1 MIGENEAPEITG
13 ASSTNFAENGTRAVA
28 SYRGRDPEG
37 GSVSWT
43 LLGTDSA
50 YFAITNSGVL
60 SFDPAP
66 DFESEMDS
74 DRNNVYHVT
83 VQASDGNNINRHDVT
98 ITVTNVEEA
107 GTVELSSVQPQVDTA
122 ITATLDDP
130 DEVISAVTWSWQRS
144 RAGSRSSWTT
154 ISTATSDSYTP
165 VTGDVGRYLRA
176 TARYDDGYSNG
187 KSAST
192 ISENTVRAVPVNNNP
207 PRFLTQFTSRTVDE
221 NTGVGQ
227 SIGDPVTATD
237 DLNDNLTYRLGGT
250 DAAMFSIVR
259 STGQIQTR
267 MPLDYESR
275 TGYSVN
281 VTAADPSNATSSIRV
296 NITVVNID
304 EPPVAVDDT
313 ARATEDGSAVTIDV
327 LANDSD
333 PEGMQLT
340 LAATTQPAN
349 GTAVVANGMV
359 EYTPNAGYYGSD
371 SFTYT
376 VSDGDLTAIGNVSVI
391 VDADGD
397 LTVEVATIPIQFVP
411 IDGGGERILLS
422 DYFSDPDD
430 GHPPYQ
436 ATISDSAIATV
447 EVSEGYLTITP
458 VGIGVATTTL
468 TVSDT
473 PGINQEFRV
482 VVYRPVVERTD
493 TETVFIVDPV
503 QSRTLTYA
511 TVSNE

>member
-1 MIGENEAPEITG
+1 M
-13 ASSTNFAENGTRAVA
+13 
-28 SYRGRDPEG
+28 
-37 GSVSWT
+37 
-43 LLGTDSA
+43 
-50 YFAITNSGVL
+50 
-60 SFDPAP
+60 
-66 DFESEMDS
+66 
-74 DRNNVYHVT
+74 
-83 VQASDGNNINRHDVT
+83 
-98 ITVTNVEEA
+98 
-107 GTVELSSVQPQVDTA
+107 
-122 ITATLDDP
+122 
-130 DEVISAVTWSWQRS
+130 
-144 RAGSRSSWTT
+144 
-154 ISTATSDSYTP
+154 
-165 VTGDVGRYLRA
+165 
-176 TARYDDGYSNG
+176 
-187 KSAST
+187 
-192 ISENTVRAVPVNNNP
+192 RAVPVNNNL

-221 NTGVGQ
+221 NTGTGQ

-237 DLNDNLTYRLGGT
+237 DLNDNLTYGLVGT

-267 MPLDYESR
+267 MPLDYEAR

-296 NITVVNID
+296 NITVTNID

-313 ARATEDGSAVTIDV
+313 AKATEDGSAVTIDV

-371 SFTYT
+371 AFTYT
-376 VSDGDLTAIGNVSVI
+376 VSDRTLTSVGNVSVI

-422 DYFSDPDD
+422 DYFSDPDE

-447 EVSEGYLTITP
+447 EISEGYLTITP
-458 VGIGVATTTL
+458 VAIGVATTTL

-473 PGINQEFRV
+473 PAINQQFRV
-482 VVYRPVVERTD
+482 VVFRPVVERTE
-493 TETVFIVDPV
+493 TEEPV
-503 QSRTLTYA
+503 S
-511 TVSNE
+511 V